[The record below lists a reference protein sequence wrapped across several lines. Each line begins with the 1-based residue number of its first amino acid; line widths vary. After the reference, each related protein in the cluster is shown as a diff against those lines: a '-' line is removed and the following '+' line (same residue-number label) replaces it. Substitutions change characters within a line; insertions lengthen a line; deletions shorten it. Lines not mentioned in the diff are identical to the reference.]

1 MKNLFK
7 KFYKPAEA
15 DNKEEAEHMATKEGQ
30 PVMAADNK
38 VAEMAALLE
47 SATTTL
53 ASTQKQLAELA
64 TQYAVAQ
71 SALQSAEDAK
81 AALVADAAQKRM
93 SARKESIVASV
104 GTAKADALLAATD
117 NLDDASFNAVV
128 SAMSGTYE
136 AEAKT
141 AMFKEV
147 GMAAKTD
154 PSAVAEMSEPE
165 ESAEA
170 KMLKAKY
177 QKSK

>member
-30 PVMAADNK
+30 PEMAADNK

-53 ASTQKQLAELA
+53 AATQKQLTEMSAKFE
-64 TQYAVAQ
+64 QAQ
-71 SALQSAEDAK
+71 TALQSAEDTK
-81 AALVADAAQKRM
+81 AALVADAAQKRF
-93 SARKESIVASV
+93 SARKEAIVASV

-128 SAMSGTYE
+128 GAMAGSYE

-141 AMFKEV
+141 EMFKEV
-147 GMAAKTD
+147 GIATKTD
-154 PSAVAEMSEPE
+154 ASAVVTEPE

-177 QKSK
+177 NKSK